1 MGRQF
6 ARLGL
11 GHLGVR
17 VAALLRHSDKS
28 GLRGPGQRNI
38 RRQAGGNVSAMPQR
52 DLLMVRRP
60 ALPYADSC
68 GAKRVLSYEFE

>member
-1 MGRQF
+1 
-6 ARLGL
+6 
-11 GHLGVR
+11 
-17 VAALLRHSDKS
+17 
-28 GLRGPGQRNI
+28 
-38 RRQAGGNVSAMPQR
+38 MPQR

>member
-1 MGRQF
+1 VC
-6 ARLGL
+6 AWLPSYVTVTNL
-11 GHLGVR
+11 VC
-17 VAALLRHSDKS
+17 A
-28 GLRGPGQRNI
+28 GPGQRNI